1 VKKRLIVVAGAVLI
15 VVCGLFAVYRHIENS
30 PELALIQTVS
40 DIKSDGIDGLTAHL
54 TDDANEKVSPFIK
67 AAKSKLAN
75 SVIPLL
81 ASNSRDYQRL
91 IDNIEKIEWDIGK
104 SKLDGT
110 SAEVQIKF
118 RYGNDFSGCLRVNMK
133 KEGDDWKIDGI
144 SIEQFVLRISNNK

>member
-1 VKKRLIVVAGAVLI
+1 MKKRLLIVAGAVII
-15 VVCGLFAVYRHIENS
+15 VVCGLFALYRHIENS
-30 PELALIQTVS
+30 PKLALIQTVS

-54 TDDANEKVSPFIK
+54 TDDANERVSPFIK

-91 IDNIEKIEWDIGK
+91 TDNIEKIEWDIGK

-110 SAEVQIKF
+110 SAEVQVKF
-118 RYGNDFSGCLRVNMK
+118 RYGNDFLGSLRVNVK
-133 KEGDDWKIDGI
+133 KEDDDWKIDGI
-144 SIEQFVLRISNNK
+144 SIEQFTLGVADDK